1 MLNGDVEIADFPS
14 TGETTRLRWQQSV
27 QGFVLVP
34 GPTPE
39 EPEEP
44 SVPTPEELESTH
56 IPQAHFVYPAVPR
69 PRSRPSL
76 PDGVFV
82 SAGGYEAEQKLRKVH
97 FPAHPSTPEALA
109 ADLSADRA
117 ELEEKTDG
125 C

>member
-1 MLNGDVEIADFPS
+1 MSI
-14 TGETTRLRWQQSV
+14 RLYRD
-27 QGFVLVP
+27 
-34 GPTPE
+34 
-39 EPEEP
+39 
-44 SVPTPEELESTH
+44 LEAA
-56 IPQAHFVYPAVPR
+56 QAC
-69 PRSRPSL
+69 L